1 MSVPISILDLAPVAD
16 GTSPATAA
24 RNTLDLAQRADALG
38 YHRYWLAEH
47 HNTPGMACPSPAI
60 MIGHVAQV
68 TTRIRVG
75 AGGIMLPNYSPLQ
88 VAENFRLLEALH
100 PGRIDLGLGRAPG
113 TDQITAHALRHG
125 LGADE
130 FPQQL
135 AELFAF
141 CGDGFPSDHPYR
153 HVSAE
158 PSEVPL
164 PPVWILGSSE
174 YGAAVAAAYGLGF
187 AFARHLNPR
196 GAIDIMH
203 SYREAFRPSAAL
215 AEPRSIVAVGAVAAS
230 NVEEATTLA
239 MSMGLGVVRMRQ
251 GRPDKLPSPQTA
263 QEHDWTDAE
272 SDQLRRYLR
281 AHVLGSGEQVAA
293 DLLRLAEETAADE
306 VMVMTS
312 VYDHAA
318 RVRSYELIAAATGLG
333 ETRATGEPRPA
344 GVAPPA

>member
-1 MSVPISILDLAPVAD
+1 MRVPLSILDLAPVAD
-16 GTSPATAA
+16 GMSPGNAA
-24 RNTLDLAQRADALG
+24 RNTLDLARRADALG

-47 HNTPGMACPSPAI
+47 HNTPGMACPSPAL

-75 AGGIMLPNYSPLQ
+75 AGGIMLPNHSPLQ

-113 TDQITAHALRHG
+113 TDQITAHALRRG
-125 LGADE
+125 QNTQE
-130 FPQQL
+130 FPHQL

-141 CGDGFPSDHPYR
+141 TGDGFPDDHPYR
-153 HVSAE
+153 HVQAE

-164 PPVWILGSSE
+164 PPVWILGSSD

-196 GAIDIMH
+196 GAVEIMQ
-203 SYREAFRPSAAL
+203 SYRDAFRPSATL
-215 AEPRSIVAVGAVAAS
+215 PEPKSILAVGAVAADDT
-230 NVEEATTLA
+230 EHATSLA

-251 GRPDKLPSPQTA
+251 GRPGKLPSPETA
-263 QEHDWTDAE
+263 AAHDWTDAE

-281 AHVLGSGEQVAA
+281 AHVLGSGAEVVDQLTA
-293 DLLRLAEETAADE
+293 LAEETAADE

-312 VYDHAA
+312 LFDHAA
-318 RVRSYELIAAATGLG
+318 RCRSYDLIAAAAGLSG
-333 ETRATGEPRPA
+333 TGESTTPA
-344 GVAPPA
+344 GAPHA